1 MPLNI
6 CEAINWTLKE
16 QFICATPLSIAEL
29 TARCQSAPPRAIA
42 HWNFDG
48 HNIVWTEIENELPD
62 HDARAFARSY
72 AGTMLGSGWKIITE
86 D

>member
-6 CEAINWTLKE
+6 CEALNWTLKE
-16 QFICATPLSIAEL
+16 QFICATPLSIEEL
-29 TARCQSAPPRAIA
+29 TARFQSAPPRPIA
-42 HWNFDG
+42 HWNCYG
-48 HNIVWTEIENELPD
+48 HDIVWTEIENKLRD

-72 AGTMLGSGWKIITE
+72 ARTMLDSGWKIITE